1 MTLHGAFGNFKF
13 GNEHLPLNDEK
24 RATLRESLSELKLII
39 VDEMSLIDADMLYK
53 IDLRLKEIF
62 PLNNDIPFAGIS
74 IIWVGDLLQIPPV
87 TYGNELRYIFSSP
100 KNMKF
105 SGYHMDNP
113 HWELFEPMILRENH
127 RQGEEKDWANS
138 LNRFR
143 YGIVIEEDLKL
154 LQEKETD
161 DPHLDKDAMHICYTN
176 VEVEEHNTNM
186 VNSLPSEL
194 ISVESIKRYPKTA
207 RKPKVKIDGRIE
219 GSRLLDVF
227 SFKMDAR
234 CAMVF
239 NVNTIDGL
247 VNGASGTIVGA
258 EYKNMSVECI
268 SVNFD
273 SESCGENQRMKYPN
287 LTQKYKAVN
296 GTPIFHQEIDITL
309 SSRRNG
315 PSAKILQ
322 FPLAINYASTAHRM
336 QVSLLLF

>member
-1 MTLHGAFGNFKF
+1 
-13 GNEHLPLNDEK
+13 
-24 RATLRESLSELKLII
+24 
-39 VDEMSLIDADMLYK
+39 
-53 IDLRLKEIF
+53 
-62 PLNNDIPFAGIS
+62 
-74 IIWVGDLLQIPPV
+74 
-87 TYGNELRYIFSSP
+87 
-100 KNMKF
+100 
-105 SGYHMDNP
+105 MDNP

-176 VEVEEHNTNM
+176 VE
-186 VNSLPSEL
+186 
-194 ISVESIKRYPKTA
+194 SVESIKRYPKTA